1 MMTELHNT
9 QTDAQY
15 SKRERETELVK
26 REGDKIESEEEQERN
41 IVVKS
46 RKMQRSRLKES
57 KLKIW

>member
-1 MMTELHNT
+1 MHNT
-9 QTDAQY
+9 ANE
-15 SKRERETELVK
+15 RERERELVK